1 LSLESLVRV
10 EGKLIERPSK
20 DAGES
25 GNLLELDIETLNIL
39 SKPKNL
45 PFYSSHTKQLVRI
58 MSTYKSQQTNL
69 YIIAK

>member
-25 GNLLELDIETLNIL
+25 GSLLELDIEALNIL

-45 PFYSSHTKQLVRI
+45 PFYSSDTNQLVKI
-58 MSTYKSQQTNL
+58 KIYNL
-69 YIIAK
+69 INKLTCL